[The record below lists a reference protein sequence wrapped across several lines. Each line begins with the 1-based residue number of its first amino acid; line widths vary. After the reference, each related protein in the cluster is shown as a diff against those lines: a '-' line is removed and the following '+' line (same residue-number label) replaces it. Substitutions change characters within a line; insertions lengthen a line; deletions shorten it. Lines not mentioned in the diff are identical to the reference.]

1 MEHKIMMPQD
11 HRWSQGATGAHT
23 GATGQ
28 DGLMERT
35 EHMVRST
42 RFTEPQVHR
51 SNRTRAREQQAKM
64 EFTWNNR
71 NSEFT
76 GSNRSTRSHR
86 CTGATGAGSNGATGA
101 TGQDG
106 SDGNFGGATYD
117 YTYNGH
123 SGSTP
128 QFSPLLQGDALLGG
142 TTSVQK
148 DATFLQIAKSDDQ
161 NNSIDEFISTFTN
174 ITGNIKGHIRLS
186 AKGDDNK
193 FLMFT
198 ISTITEQTSSNSW
211 IIIVDNVG
219 FSGSDPF
226 ANNQDLLISF
236 TMAGPTGSTGP
247 VVQGNTDG
255 QILVWRDTDNDNTPD
270 SWVAEANDGVDDADA
285 SVTNEL
291 SDLSISGNTL
301 SLTNPLTSG
310 NSVTIPT
317 ELPTS
322 GTDNDVLT
330 WDATSN
336 SWVAQEMMG

>member
-1 MEHKIMMPQD
+1 M
-11 HRWSQGATGAHT
+11 
-23 GATGQ
+23 
-28 DGLMERT
+28 
-35 EHMVRST
+35 
-42 RFTEPQVHR
+42 
-51 SNRTRAREQQAKM
+51 
-64 EFTWNNR
+64 
-71 NSEFT
+71 
-76 GSNRSTRSHR
+76 
-86 CTGATGAGSNGATGA
+86 
-101 TGQDG
+101 
-106 SDGNFGGATYD
+106 
-117 YTYNGH
+117 
-123 SGSTP
+123 
-128 QFSPLLQGDALLGG
+128 LGG

-270 SWVAEANDGVDDADA
+270 SWVAEANDGVYDADA

-291 SDLSISGNTL
+291 SDLSIRGNTL

-336 SWVAQEMMG
+336 SWVAQANDGVDDADAE